1 MTQNTL
7 LFRVERRKSCITFE
21 GKAASDYSISVMVK
35 EIYGLSVMRR
45 WAFVAV
51 CGAILLMTVNVGGQV
66 QEPVKAAHEN
76 LEPGTMTDDVGVTI
90 GIPASHPARRYPATE
105 DFPTGPE
112 IGERLPEFSL
122 LNQEGRLVNF
132 HADRGD
138 SKSIVVFYRSAVW

>member
-1 MTQNTL
+1 MSRGSFVVMWALMPL
-7 LFRVERRKSCITFE
+7 LP
-21 GKAASDYSISVMVK
+21 ANLA
-35 EIYGLSVMRR
+35 
-45 WAFVAV
+45 
-51 CGAILLMTVNVGGQV
+51 GQEE
-66 QEPVKAAHEN
+66 EPVKAAHET

-105 DFPTGPE
+105 AFPTGPD

-122 LNQEGRLVNF
+122 LNQEGRLVDY